1 MVGSAYRCD
10 LSGIRSRGGGVG
22 DWASSAVRV
31 SDGQHLRADLTVV
44 LKPKAWGDV
53 GVERVVVGRGR
64 PWQDNPF
71 GVDFEIAQPSAW
83 QRSAVKSRVYR

>member
-1 MVGSAYRCD
+1 M
-10 LSGIRSRGGGVG
+10 
-22 DWASSAVRV
+22 

-71 GVDFEIAQPSAW
+71 GVDFEKAKPSAW
-83 QRSAVKSRVYR
+83 RRSAVKSRLSSEERSRSSMARSWGL